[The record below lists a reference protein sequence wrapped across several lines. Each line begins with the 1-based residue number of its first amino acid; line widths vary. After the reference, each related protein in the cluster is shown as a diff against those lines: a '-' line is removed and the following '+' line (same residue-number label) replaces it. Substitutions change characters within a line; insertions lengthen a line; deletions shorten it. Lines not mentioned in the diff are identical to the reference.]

1 MIDLALFLII
11 SVMGLMLSFL
21 VFTLKDILHSALALS
36 AVFFVNSLLFFMLDQ
51 PLLAVVQLFIMI
63 GGITTF
69 LFVGV
74 ASTAYSRFKYTSANG
89 LAILCVVVFVILVIP
104 LNYVQMT
111 PTQPGIFSSASIAAS
126 LGASYALFYLMLF
139 TMFSVALGAILLLKK
154 AGADK

>member
-11 SVMGLMLSFL
+11 SVIGLAVSFF
-21 VFTLKDILHSALALS
+21 VFTVKDILHAALMLSAL
-36 AVFFVNSLLFFMLDQ
+36 FFVNSLYFFMLGQ

-74 ASTAYSRFKYTSANG
+74 ASAPYSKFKYTSITG
-89 LAILCVVVFVILVIP
+89 LAVLCAIVFIIIILP
-104 LNYVQMT
+104 LNYVQIT
-111 PTQPGIFSSASIAAS
+111 PLQSNIFNSGSIGES
-126 LGASYALFYLMLF
+126 LGTSLMMFYLMLLTLF
-139 TMFSVALGAILLLKK
+139 GVALGAILLLKK